1 MTEDVFAA
9 FADVVGALALAVPAM
24 RAPARLK
31 FRLDARLAEFRA
43 EREAA
48 FHLVSRPADLVPSAI
63 LAPPG
68 RKRGH
73 ATPSPLGRFFL
84 DRRERRAAFFCWYLA
99 PGVRYRL
106 RFTAGRRTFSG
117 PGFTAD
123 FTGDG
128 ELPVV
133 PLPRGAEKMST
144 VALVEAATGRTVL
157 RAAVA

>member
-1 MTEDVFAA
+1 LTDDVFAA
-9 FADVVGALALAVPAM
+9 FADVAGALALAVPAM
-24 RAPARLK
+24 PAPARLK
-31 FRLDARLAEFRA
+31 ARLDARLEEFRA

-48 FHLVSRPADLVPSAI
+48 FHLVSRPADLVPSAT
-63 LAPPG
+63 LTPTG
-68 RKRGH
+68 RKRGRG
-73 ATPSPLGRFFL
+73 APLGRFFL

-117 PGFTAD
+117 PGFTSD
-123 FTGDG
+123 LTGDG

-133 PLPRGAEKMST
+133 PLPRGAEKMSSVT
-144 VALVEAATGRTVL
+144 LVEETSGKTVL